1 MAKSVGQWVGTI
13 VGAVVGFFI
22 PGGYVML
29 GAAIGGMIGGAIDPP
44 KGPHIEGPRL
54 SDLSAQTATY
64 GAVKPRAYGTIAVFG
79 NVFWI
84 EGDKLKEVTTTDE
97 QEGGKGGGGG
107 AEITKYSYYATFA
120 VGLCKGPILGIRRL
134 WIGDELVYSAVNEAD
149 ALASGATAQEAMESA
164 VAVMSQYVGDGMGGG
179 ASIPEFRWKL
189 YNGTENQLPNAR
201 MQADKGVANVSAYP
215 GESYLVLEDMNLE
228 KWSNTLMRAQVKAEI
243 VVSGAG
249 VNSSYQTDDLFQ
261 GDLGDPVWGDA
272 IRILGTD
279 FDATGMDYV
288 TYQKANWDGHPRYIN
303 FGRKEFP
310 YSNKSSSDDIWSVE
324 DGWGYAWNFLNIC
337 QSDAKVAIS
346 LQNQYSGYT
355 DVKARFYYPGSQT
368 TWPVYFSDSRFLF
381 SDHNN
386 CVIDRGEYFLSGYN
400 GGPKYIISIG
410 SIPGVLKSTASTWQ
424 VAWLGAS
431 ENYVWALLDSS
442 PAGQQKVAK
451 FNRSDLSHVAT
462 YTQTVTYNDAGRM
475 FVLDDSTIYTTTTH
489 STVGTYVQKWV
500 GGVVVQ
506 TFTTGFHYAAP
517 PNDRAIYDF
526 AIGADEPLY
535 AYWMPDL
542 AGGEQTYKIMVTGQV
557 IDDTPAKLR
566 DIVTAECAIAG
577 LDAADID
584 LAALTN
590 SDVRGYKIS
599 AIAAARSGFDP
610 LQAAFPFDVY
620 QAGYTVK
627 FVSRGAASVATLTE
641 TELGAAS
648 GNKNDVPLLTVDR
661 EMDSQLP
668 CRVSVLFQNKD
679 REYDNDEQYVERLNV
694 NSVNERRMEMAMVLT
709 PTEAVRVADV
719 LLRKDWIERVTFS
732 GVSLPPT
739 RKNLEPTDV
748 VTIQHRSATYD
759 ARLTRVEY
767 RPDGSLEASAV
778 STGSAAY
785 TSTAVG
791 ADSGVTVPILVPL
804 RGLSDVYLLDIPRI
818 RSEQDVAGMSYGMT
832 GIASGWPGAALFR
845 SDDQGSTYQ
854 TIGSTNTRIKVFAA
868 TESLSAHHGYS
879 IDNGS
884 VLTLTPRHSGHYLS
898 GVTEDQLYSSA
909 NLAAYGDDGRW
920 EIVAFKTVTDNTG
933 SYTVQD
939 FLRGL
944 YGTEWAS
951 GLHVAGDHL
960 IMLDTS
966 TVAFFGLPTNAIGI
980 PRLYRAVTQGAS
992 VDSAPEL
999 EYTYDAVNIKPLSP
1013 VDIAGGRD
1021 PNTKDWSIV
1030 ARRRSR
1036 WPVELFSGA
1045 VVPLGETSES
1055 WVFDIYDSSFSTLI
1069 RTLISSDG
1077 TFSYSSALQAA
1088 DFGGN
1093 QPTIYY
1099 KTRMMS
1105 SVVGDGFESQGSIYR
1120 FVSDDPYGDFL
1131 VWGLHFNGTNGSTT
1145 LADIRGNT
1153 FTANGNTQITTSVS
1167 KFDGASLILDGTSD
1181 YVSFSGSL
1189 LAVGSNDFT
1198 IDGFLRLSATG
1209 AIQVIFDTRG
1219 TTNDYGCAMNC
1230 QVNASDKIVFYA
1242 SSGNAGVPTGWDVIL
1257 TSTATLTAGP
1267 QYHIEVVRSGSTW
1280 YLFVDGATPNTGTWA
1295 GTVGTPAT
1303 TAYLGT
1309 GCISPGTLAYYLN
1322 GYLDDWRF
1330 TLAAR
1335 DISAFV
1341 PRTAAFPDS

>member
-1 MAKSVGQWVGTI
+1 MAKSVGQWVGTV
-13 VGAVVGFFI
+13 VGAVIGFYT
-22 PGGYVML
+22 GGTSYIAL
-29 GAAIGGMIGGAIDPP
+29 GAAVGGAVGAAVDPP

-84 EGDKLKEVTTTDE
+84 EGDKLKEVTTTEE
-97 QEGGKGGGGG
+97 QDGGKGGGGG
-107 AEITKYSYYATFA
+107 AETTKYSYYATFA

-134 WIGDELVYSAVNEAD
+134 WIGDELVYSAANEAD
-149 ALASGATAQEAMESA
+149 ALASGATAQEVMESS
-164 VAVMSQYVGDGMGGG
+164 VAVMFQSVSEGMGGG

-189 YNGTENQLPNAR
+189 YNGTDNQLPNAR

-215 GESYLVLEDMNLE
+215 GEAYLVLEDLNLE

-243 VVSGAG
+243 VVAGAG
-249 VNSSYQTDDLFQ
+249 VDTSYQIGDLFQ
-261 GDLGDPVWGDA
+261 GDLGDPTWGDR
-272 IRILGTD
+272 IQILGTD
-279 FDATGMDYV
+279 FDASGMDYV
-288 TYQKANWDGHPRYIN
+288 TYQKYNWDGHPRHIK

-310 YSNKSSSDDIWSVE
+310 YSDQVSSDDIWLVE
-324 DGWGYAWNFLNIC
+324 DGWGYAWNFFNIC

-346 LQNQYSGYT
+346 AQNQYPGYT
-355 DVKARFYYPGSQT
+355 DVKVRFFYPGSQT

-381 SDHNN
+381 NAHNN

-400 GGPKYIISIG
+400 GGPQYIISIG
-410 SIPGVLKSTASTWQ
+410 SIPGVLKSTSSTWQ

-431 ENYVWALLDSS
+431 ENYIWALLDSS

-526 AIGADEPLY
+526 AIGADEPLS
-535 AYWMPDL
+535 AYWMPDI
-542 AGGEQTYKIMVTGQV
+542 AVGEQTYKIMATVQA
-557 IDDTPAKLR
+557 IDDTAAKLR
-566 DIVTAECAIAG
+566 DIITTECAIAG

-599 AIAAARSGFDP
+599 AIAAARSGLDP

-620 QAGYTVK
+620 QSGYKVT

-641 TELGAAS
+641 DELGAAS
-648 GNKNDVPLLTVDR
+648 GNKNDVPLLTLDR

-668 CRVSVLFQNKD
+668 WRVSVLFQNKD

-694 NSVNERRMEMAMVLT
+694 NSVNEWRMEMAMVLT

-767 RPDGSLEASAV
+767 RPDGSIEASAV

-804 RGLSDVYLLDIPRI
+804 RGLSNGYLLDIPRI
-818 RSEQDVAGMSYGMT
+818 RSEQDVTGISYGMT
-832 GIASGWPGAALFR
+832 GLASGWPGATLFR
-845 SDDQGSTYQ
+845 SDDSGASYQ
-854 TIGSTNTRIKVFAA
+854 AIGSTNARIKVFAVDVA
-868 TESLSAHHGYS
+868 LAAHHGFS
-879 IDNGS
+879 VDNGS
-884 VLTLTPRHSGHYLS
+884 VLTVTPHHSGHTLA
-898 GVTEDQLYSSA
+898 GVTEDQLYAHA
-909 NLAAYGDDGRW
+909 NLAAYGADGRW
-920 EIVAFKTVTDNTG
+920 EIVAFKTVTDNTV
-933 SYTVQD
+933 SYTVKD

-951 GLHVAGDHL
+951 ALHQTSDLL

-966 TVAFFGLPTNAIGI
+966 AVAFFGLPTNAIGAQ
-980 PRLYRAVTQGAS
+980 RLYRAVTQGAS
-992 VDSAPEL
+992 LDSSPDMVDA
-999 EYTYDAVNIKPLSP
+999 YDGFNLFPLSP
-1013 VDIAGGRD
+1013 VDLSGARD
-1021 PNTKDWSIV
+1021 PSTLEWTI
-1030 ARRRSR
+1030 AWRRRSR
-1036 WPVELFSGA
+1036 WPVELFSGVA
-1045 VVPLGETSES
+1045 VPLGESSES
-1055 WVFDIYDSSFSTLI
+1055 YDLEIFDSGYSTLK
-1069 RTLISSDG
+1069 RGFYGLSSS
-1077 TFSYSSALQAA
+1077 TTTYSVADQTT
-1088 DFGGN
+1088 DFGGAQTLLYLRVFQN
-1093 QPTIYY
+1093 SATIG
-1099 KTRMMS
+1099 RGLVLQQS
-1105 SVVGDGFESQGSIYR
+1105 ISRDLSV
-1120 FVSDDPYGDFL
+1120 DPYLTDVTVLMHMDDVSLTDYMGST
-1131 VWGLHFNGTNGSTT
+1131 VTVGTVTRSATQGVAGGFSSYYNGS
-1145 LADIRGNT
+1145 
-1153 FTANGNTQITTSVS
+1153 SY
-1167 KFDGASLILDGTSD
+1167 LIVQNSSRLDFGT
-1181 YVSFSGSL
+1181 G
-1189 LAVGSNDFT
+1189 DFT
-1198 IDGFLRLSATG
+1198 IELSHFFLDSNHRG
-1209 AIQVIFDTRG
+1209 IFHLLP
-1219 TTNDYGCAMNC
+1219 Y
-1230 QVNASDKIVFYA
+1230 
-1242 SSGNAGVPTGWDVIL
+1242 VPTN
-1257 TSTATLTAGP
+1257 STVGIALAYNGTQFVLYCGGFTYAMGAHTLTLNTW
-1267 QYHIEVVRSGSTW
+1267 YHFAVVRSGTSVSL
-1280 YLFVDGATPNTGTWA
+1280 YVNGSKFGASQTDSSNISTPNL
-1295 GTVGTPAT
+1295 
-1303 TAYLGT
+1303 YLGM
-1309 GCISPGTLAYYLN
+1309 YYSASYCAN
-1322 GYLDDWRF
+1322 GYQDELEV
-1330 TLAAR
+1330 TKAAR
-1335 DISAFV
+1335 YSGSSFF
-1341 PRTAAFPDS
+1341 PRSTPYPNP